1 MAYHPFDWRSF
12 MCQFATL
19 LLAEHSPLLGV
30 SIRRMLWNMPPMYA
44 IGGTVLVVTIIGLW
58 AASRW

>member
-1 MAYHPFDWRSF
+1 
-12 MCQFATL
+12 MCQFASL
-19 LLAEHSPLLGV
+19 LLAEQSPLLGV

-44 IGGTVLVVTIIGLW
+44 GGGTVLLITIAGLW